1 MLRNYYME
9 GLKLDG
15 RQICFSCTAGS
26 NLAAQ
31 IEKDITWDDF
41 TAAFCENSNEHS
53 TLSQSATRRICW
65 EVKQNCL
72 TAVLHVSLCPR
83 EQRQMHTGC
92 RGLAISCMELQ
103 RLPCCE
109 DLVLPAW
116 GLRLALGRNCTAD
129 KDCCSTAVSEI
140 KQSVLHVA
148 EPRPSCWSLLQPN
161 ENSGG
166 GDTEAKSC
174 QWQE

>member
-15 RQICFSCTAGS
+15 RQIRFSCTAGS

-72 TAVLHVSLCPR
+72 TAVLHVSCVLGNRGRCT
-83 EQRQMHTGC
+83 QAAGAWQSAAWSC
-92 RGLAISCMELQ
+92 RGCLAVKTSFF
-103 RLPCCE
+103 LPE
-109 DLVLPAW
+109 VW
-116 GLRLALGRNCTAD
+116 G
-129 KDCCSTAVSEI
+129 
-140 KQSVLHVA
+140 
-148 EPRPSCWSLLQPN
+148 RPSAETALQTRTVAALLCL
-161 ENSGG
+161 
-166 GDTEAKSC
+166 KSNRAC
-174 QWQE
+174 YMLLNQDQAADRYRSQMKTVVVVTLR